1 MTSRIFKS
9 TWTWRT
15 LAYQDKVLSNAVPD
29 YENVPVYVDEEGL
42 HSLFRPTTR
51 KSIDTIYI
59 ASVGLLG
66 SEEECVE
73 NIAREFMK
81 RGWRLIAVEEKIDWK
96 KFTVRELL
104 DVWKYA
110 RINGAAMNGA
120 RISSENKKARTK
132 AAVDLIKERW
142 KQPSNLWPTQI
153 LLEEA
158 GISLNSV
165 KSVLGSR
172 KIAQINYQAVQK
184 RKAAAIA
191 RHPRMKRANNYIDEA
206 PDYVRR

>member
-1 MTSRIFKS
+1 MTVKIFKS

-15 LAYQDKVLSNAVPD
+15 LAYQDKILSEAVPD
-29 YENVPVYVDEEGL
+29 YKDVSEYVDEEGL
-42 HSLFRPTTR
+42 AQLFRKTTR
-51 KSIDTIYI
+51 KSTDTIYI

-110 RINGAAMNGA
+110 RINGASRNGA

-132 AAVDLIKERW
+132 AAVDLIRERW
-142 KQPSNLWPTQI
+142 KYPSEIWPTKI
-153 LLEEA
+153 LLAEA
-158 GISLNSV
+158 HVSLNSV

-172 KIAQINYQAVQK
+172 KIAQTNFQASEK
-184 RKAAAIA
+184 RKA
-191 RHPRMKRANNYIDEA
+191 RNPRYKRADNYIDEA
-206 PDYVRR
+206 PDYVKR